1 MTIGNNR
8 SAPVALA
15 ASFAAALTVAAA
27 GPASA
32 ELLTEK
38 SLSLAQS
45 LAMAQAAAETCKA
58 QGYRVTVTVLG
69 REGETRVVLR
79 GDGASPHTVENSRR
93 KAYTART
100 VRMSSADFAKR
111 VADPATAPTA
121 SAQATLPG
129 FIALAGALPVKVGD
143 DVIGAIGVSGAPG
156 GERDEV
162 CAKAGLDKIA
172 ADLK

>member
-1 MTIGNNR
+1 MTSTFRRG
-8 SAPVALA
+8 APVALA
-15 ASFAAALTVAAA
+15 SLIVAAVA
-27 GPASA
+27 GPAA
-32 ELLTEK
+32 ADLLTEK
-38 SLSLAQS
+38 SLSLAQA
-45 LAMAQAAAETCKA
+45 LTMAQTAAETCKQ

-111 VADPATAPTA
+111 LADPATAPTA
-121 SAQATLPG
+121 TAQATLPG
-129 FIALAGALPVKVGD
+129 FIALAGALPIKVGE

-172 ADLK
+172 AELK

>member
-1 MTIGNNR
+1 MTSTIRRG
-8 SAPVALA
+8 APVALA
-15 ASFAAALTVAAA
+15 SLIVAAVA
-27 GPASA
+27 GPAVA
-32 ELLTEK
+32 DLLTEK
-38 SLSLAQS
+38 SLSLVQA
-45 LAMAQAAAETCKA
+45 LTMAQTAAETCKQ
-58 QGYRVTVTVLG
+58 QGYRVTVTVVG

-100 VRMSSADFAKR
+100 VRMPSADFAR
-111 VADPATAPTA
+111 RLADPATAPTA
-121 SAQATLPG
+121 QAQATLPG
-129 FIALAGALPVKVGD
+129 FVALAGALPIKVGE

-172 ADLK
+172 AELK

>member
-1 MTIGNNR
+1 MTSTFRRG
-8 SAPVALA
+8 APVALA
-15 ASFAAALTVAAA
+15 SLIVAAVA
-27 GPASA
+27 GPAA
-32 ELLTEK
+32 ADLLTEK
-38 SLSLAQS
+38 SLSLAQA
-45 LAMAQAAAETCKA
+45 LTMAQTAAETCKQ

-111 VADPATAPTA
+111 LTDPATAPTA
-121 SAQATLPG
+121 TAQATLPG
-129 FIALAGALPVKVGD
+129 FIALAGALPIKVGE

-172 ADLK
+172 AELK

>member
-1 MTIGNNR
+1 MQSFVRRG
-8 SAPVALA
+8 APVALA
-15 ASFAAALTVAAA
+15 SLMVAAIA
-27 GPASA
+27 GQASA
-32 ELLTEK
+32 QLLTEK
-38 SLSLAQS
+38 SLSLAQA
-45 LAMAQAAAETCKA
+45 LTMAQTAAETCKQ

-111 VADPATAPTA
+111 LADPATAPTA
-121 SAQATLPG
+121 TAQATLPG
-129 FIALAGALPVKVGD
+129 FIALAGALPVKVGEE
-143 DVIGAIGVSGAPG
+143 VIGAIGVSGAPG

-162 CAKAGLDKIA
+162 CARAGLDKIA
-172 ADLK
+172 AELK